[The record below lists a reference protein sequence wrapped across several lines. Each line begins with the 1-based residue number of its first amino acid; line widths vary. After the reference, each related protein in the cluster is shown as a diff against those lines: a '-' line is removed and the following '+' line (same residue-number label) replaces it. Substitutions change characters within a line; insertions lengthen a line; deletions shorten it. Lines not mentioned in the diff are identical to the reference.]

1 MVVIIVNSSCGAGLE
16 GCLDDHHQYC
26 IITRGTQKLSF
37 LCWVG
42 GSVAGGEFRFKPC
55 EKSKS
60 IDQLKYALPIGD
72 IIQFLV
78 EVAVGD
84 VDWQSV

>member
-1 MVVIIVNSSCGAGLE
+1 MVQWLAEN
-16 GCLDDHHQYC
+16 
-26 IITRGTQKLSF
+26 
-37 LCWVG
+37 
-42 GSVAGGEFRFKPC
+42 RFKPC

>member
-1 MVVIIVNSSCGAGLE
+1 MVQWLAEN
-16 GCLDDHHQYC
+16 
-26 IITRGTQKLSF
+26 
-37 LCWVG
+37 
-42 GSVAGGEFRFKPC
+42 RFKPC

-78 EVAVGD
+78 EVAVGGLAKC
-84 VDWQSV
+84 VEGPLLVIFECGM